1 MIATRGIADAKIEQL
16 EERVRGQI
24 LCPGQPGYDD
34 ARTIWNAMI
43 DRRPALIV
51 RCAGASDVIAAVQFA
66 REHELRI
73 SVRGGGHNVA
83 GSSLIDDGL
92 MIDLSQMKSIRVDPA
107 GRTAR
112 VEPGVRWG
120 ELDAEAQ
127 AFGLATVGGTV
138 KTTGIAGLT
147 LGGGFG
153 WLTGKH
159 GMTIDNLLSADV
171 VTADGQ
177 LVHASETEHP
187 DLFWAL
193 RGAGAN
199 FGIVTSFEYRLHPV
213 GPLIL
218 GGMVIYPIEQLR
230 EMLRF
235 YRDFAPSAPD
245 ELTVYAAAVTTP
257 DGMPAAALAL
267 CYCGDL
273 EDRKST

>member
-1 MIATRGIADAKIEQL
+1 
-16 EERVRGQI
+16 
-24 LCPGQPGYDD
+24 
-34 ARTIWNAMI
+34 
-43 DRRPALIV
+43 
-51 RCAGASDVIAAVQFA
+51 
-66 REHELRI
+66 
-73 SVRGGGHNVA
+73 VRGGGHNVA

-177 LVHASETEHP
+177 PVHASETEHP
-187 DLFWAL
+187 DLA
-193 RGAGAN
+193 
-199 FGIVTSFEYRLHPV
+199 
-213 GPLIL
+213 
-218 GGMVIYPIEQLR
+218 
-230 EMLRF
+230 
-235 YRDFAPSAPD
+235 
-245 ELTVYAAAVTTP
+245 
-257 DGMPAAALAL
+257 
-267 CYCGDL
+267 
-273 EDRKST
+273 RKSVVEGRGV